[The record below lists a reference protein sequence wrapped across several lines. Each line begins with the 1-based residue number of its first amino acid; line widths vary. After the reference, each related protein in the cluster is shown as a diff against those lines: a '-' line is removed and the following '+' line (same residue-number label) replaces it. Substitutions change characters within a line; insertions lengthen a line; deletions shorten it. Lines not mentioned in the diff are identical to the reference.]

1 MSEAETTAVDAL
13 VEDLA
18 EEAGIALSDEVGP
31 AALAGLADE
40 TRVVPSGEALLTI
53 YVE

>member
-1 MSEAETTAVDAL
+1 MSEAGTTAVDAL

-18 EEAGIALSDEVGP
+18 EEAGVALFDDVGP

-53 YVE
+53 YVD